1 MGCENMKRFLSILV
15 MGIVYASI
23 ILACEIGLGLNGRQV
38 FVIYIVSAVIIFVGA
53 ILFNLIYNVVY
64 IKKIQKLLSLLDEGK
79 FDECIDKL
87 NAIEKTTKSKY
98 IKNMAKLNMA
108 FAFMKKKDYG
118 EAKYIFESFKS
129 SLEKMPEVE
138 MARRLNLCFC
148 CFYLKKYER
157 AQELFTDSKP
167 FFDKYR
173 DHDFYYD
180 YFMVLDLFMY
190 IVFNKNIIEA
200 RKRLREARLLCQ
212 DEEFKA
218 DFDCMESI
226 INFSNSV

>member
-1 MGCENMKRFLSILV
+1 MKRFLSILV
-15 MGIVYASI
+15 IGIVYASI
-23 ILACEIGLGLNGRQV
+23 ILVCEIGLGLNGRQI
-38 FVIYIVSAVIIFVGA
+38 FVIYIVSSLIFFVGA

-64 IKKIQKLLSLLDEGK
+64 IKKIQKLLLLFDEGK

-118 EAKYIFESFKS
+118 EAKYIFECFGS

-138 MARRLNLCFC
+138 MARRLNLCLC

-157 AQELFTDSKP
+157 AKELYTDSKP

-173 DHDFYYD
+173 ETDDYYE
-180 YFMVLDLFMY
+180 YF
-190 IVFNKNIIEA
+190 I
-200 RKRLREARLLCQ
+200 LLG
-212 DEEFKA
+212 
-218 DFDCMESI
+218 M
-226 INFSNSV
+226 

>member
-1 MGCENMKRFLSILV
+1 

-23 ILACEIGLGLNGRQV
+23 LLVCEIGLGLNGRQI
-38 FVIYIVSAVIIFVGA
+38 FVIYIVSSLIIFVGA

-64 IKKIQKLLSLLDEGK
+64 IKKIQKLLLLFDDGK

-87 NAIEKTTKSKY
+87 NAIEKNTKSKH
-98 IKNMAKLNMA
+98 IKNTAKLNIA

-118 EAKYIFESFKS
+118 EAKYIFECFGS

-148 CFYLKKYER
+148 CFYLKKYEK
-157 AQELFTDSKP
+157 AQELYTESKP

-173 DHDFYYD
+173 ETDDYYE
-180 YFMVLDLFMY
+180 YFILLDMFMY
-190 IVFNKNIIEA
+190 VVFNKDSTEA
-200 RKRLREARLLCQ
+200 RKRLHEARLLCK
-212 DEEFKA
+212 DEEFEE
-218 DFDCMESI
+218 DFEYLESI
-226 INFSNSV
+226 INGYKSV

>member
-1 MGCENMKRFLSILV
+1 MKRFLSILV

-23 ILACEIGLGLNGRQV
+23 LLVCEIGLGLNGRQI
-38 FVIYIVSAVIIFVGA
+38 FVIYIVSSLIIFVGA

-64 IKKIQKLLSLLDEGK
+64 IKKIQKLLLLFDDGK

-87 NAIEKTTKSKY
+87 NAIEKNTKSKH
-98 IKNMAKLNMA
+98 IKNMAKLNIA

-118 EAKYIFESFKS
+118 EAKYIFECFGS

-148 CFYLKKYER
+148 CFYLKKYEK
-157 AQELFTDSKP
+157 AQELYTESKP

-173 DHDFYYD
+173 ETDDYYE
-180 YFMVLDLFMY
+180 YFILLDMFMY
-190 IVFNKNIIEA
+190 VVFNKDSTEA
-200 RKRLREARLLCQ
+200 RKRLHEARLLCK
-212 DEEFKA
+212 DEEFEE
-218 DFDCMESI
+218 DFEYLESI
-226 INFSNSV
+226 INGYKSV

>member
-1 MGCENMKRFLSILV
+1 MKRFLSILV
-15 MGIVYASI
+15 IGIVYASI
-23 ILACEIGLGLNGRQV
+23 LLVCEIGLGLNGRQI
-38 FVIYIVSAVIIFVGA
+38 FVIYIVSSLIFFVGA

-64 IKKIQKLLSLLDEGK
+64 IKKIQKLLLLFDEGK

-87 NAIEKTTKSKY
+87 NAIEKTAKSKY

-118 EAKYIFESFKS
+118 EAKYIFECFGS

-148 CFYLKKYER
+148 CFYLKKYEK
-157 AQELFTDSKP
+157 AQELYTESKP

-173 DHDFYYD
+173 ETDDYYE
-180 YFMVLDLFMY
+180 YFILLDMFMY
-190 IVFNKNIIEA
+190 VVFNKDSTEA
-200 RKRLREARLLCQ
+200 RKRLHEARLLCK
-212 DEEFKA
+212 DEEFEE
-218 DFDCMESI
+218 DFEYLESI
-226 INFSNSV
+226 IDGYKSV

>member
-1 MGCENMKRFLSILV
+1 

-23 ILACEIGLGLNGRQV
+23 ILVCEIGLGLNGRQV
-38 FVIYIVSAVIIFVGA
+38 FVIYIVSSVIFFVGA

-64 IKKIQKLLSLLDEGK
+64 IKKIQKLLSLFDEGN

-87 NAIEKTTKSKY
+87 NAIEKTTKSRHV
-98 IKNMAKLNMA
+98 KNMAKLNMA

-157 AQELFTDSKP
+157 AQELYTESKP

-173 DHDFYYD
+173 ETDYYYE
-180 YFMVLDLFMY
+180 YFILLDMFMY
-190 IVFNKNIIEA
+190 VIFNKDITEA
-200 RKRLREARLLCQ
+200 RKRLHEARLLCK
-212 DEEFKA
+212 DEEFEE
-218 DFDCMESI
+218 DFEYLESI
-226 INFSNSV
+226 IKGYKSV

>member
-1 MGCENMKRFLSILV
+1 MKRFLSILV
-15 MGIVYASI
+15 IGIVYASI
-23 ILACEIGLGLNGRQV
+23 LLVCEIGLGLNGRQI
-38 FVIYIVSAVIIFVGA
+38 FVIYIVSSVIIFVGA

-64 IKKIQKLLSLLDEGK
+64 IKKIQKLLVLFDEGK

-87 NAIEKTTKSKY
+87 NAIEKTTKSRHV
-98 IKNMAKLNMA
+98 KNMAKLNIA
-108 FAFMKKKDYG
+108 FAFMWKKDYV
-118 EAKYIFESFKS
+118 EAKYILECFGR
-129 SLEKMPEVE
+129 SLESMTEVE
-138 MARRLNLCFC
+138 MARRLNLCLCYFH
-148 CFYLKKYER
+148 LKKYER

>member
-1 MGCENMKRFLSILV
+1 

-23 ILACEIGLGLNGRQV
+23 LLVCEIGLGLNGRQI

-64 IKKIQKLLSLLDEGK
+64 IKKINKLVSLFDEGK

-87 NAIEKTTKSKY
+87 NAMEKTTKSKH

-108 FAFMKKKDYG
+108 CAFMKKKDYG

-157 AQELFTDSKP
+157 AQELYTESKP

-173 DHDFYYD
+173 ETDDYYE
-180 YFMVLDLFMY
+180 YFILLDMFMY
-190 IVFNKNIIEA
+190 VIFNKDITEA
-200 RKRLREARLLCQ
+200 RKRLHEARLLCK
-212 DEEFKA
+212 DEEFEE
-218 DFDCMESI
+218 DFEYLESI
-226 INFSNSV
+226 INGYESV

>member
-1 MGCENMKRFLSILV
+1 MKRFLSILV

-23 ILACEIGLGLNGRQV
+23 LLVCEIGLGLNGRQI
-38 FVIYIVSAVIIFVGA
+38 FVIYIVSSVIIFVGA

-64 IKKIQKLLSLLDEGK
+64 IKKIQKLLLLFDEGK

-87 NAIEKTTKSKY
+87 NDIEKTTKSKY
-98 IKNMAKLNMA
+98 IKKMAKLNMA

-118 EAKYIFESFKS
+118 EAKYIFENFGS

-148 CFYLKKYER
+148 CFYLKKYEK
-157 AQELFTDSKP
+157 AQELYTDSKP

-173 DHDFYYD
+173 GTDDYYE
-180 YFMVLDLFMY
+180 YFILLDMFMY
-190 IVFNKNIIEA
+190 VVFNKDSTEA
-200 RKRLREARLLCQ
+200 RKRLHEARLLCK
-212 DEEFKA
+212 DEEFEE
-218 DFDCMESI
+218 DFEYLESI
-226 INFSNSV
+226 IDGYKSV

>member
-1 MGCENMKRFLSILV
+1 MKRFLSILV

-23 ILACEIGLGLNGRQV
+23 LLVCEIGLGLNGRQI

-53 ILFNLIYNVVY
+53 ILFNLIYNVVH
-64 IKKIQKLLSLLDEGK
+64 IKKINKLVSLFDEGK

-87 NAIEKTTKSKY
+87 NAMEKTTKSKH
-98 IKNMAKLNMA
+98 IKNMAKLNIA
-108 FAFMKKKDYG
+108 FAFMWKKDYV
-118 EAKYIFESFKS
+118 EAKYILECFGR
-129 SLEKMPEVE
+129 SLESMTEVE
-138 MARRLNLCFC
+138 MARRLNLCLCYFH
-148 CFYLKKYER
+148 LKKYER

-173 DHDFYYD
+173 DHDFYYY

-190 IVFNKNIIEA
+190 IVFNKNIIEG

>member
-1 MGCENMKRFLSILV
+1 MKRFLSILV

-23 ILACEIGLGLNGRQV
+23 LLVCEIGLGLNGRQI

-64 IKKIQKLLSLLDEGK
+64 IKKINKLVSLFDEGK

-87 NAIEKTTKSKY
+87 NAMEKTTKSKH

-108 FAFMKKKDYG
+108 CAFMKKKDYV
-118 EAKYIFESFKS
+118 EAKYIFESFGS

-138 MARRLNLCFC
+138 MTRRLNLCLCYFH
-148 CFYLKKYER
+148 LKKYEK
-157 AQELFTDSKP
+157 AQELYIDSKP

>member
-1 MGCENMKRFLSILV
+1 

-53 ILFNLIYNVVY
+53 ISVNIIYNVVY
-64 IKKIQKLLSLLDEGK
+64 IKKIQKLLLLFDEGK

-87 NAIEKTTKSKY
+87 NAIEKTTKSRHV
-98 IKNMAKLNMA
+98 KNMAKLNIA
-108 FAFMKKKDYG
+108 FAFMWKKDYV
-118 EAKYIFESFKS
+118 EAKYILECFGR
-129 SLEKMPEVE
+129 SLESMTEVE
-138 MARRLNLCFC
+138 MARRFNLCLCYFH
-148 CFYLKKYER
+148 LKKYER
-157 AQELFTDSKP
+157 AQELFTASKP

-180 YFMVLDLFMY
+180 YFMVLDLFMC
-190 IVFNKNIIEA
+190 IVFDKNIIEA

>member
-1 MGCENMKRFLSILV
+1 

-23 ILACEIGLGLNGRQV
+23 LLVCEIGLGLNGRQI

-53 ILFNLIYNVVY
+53 ILFNLIYNVVH
-64 IKKIQKLLSLLDEGK
+64 IKKINKLVSLFDEGK

-87 NAIEKTTKSKY
+87 NAMEKTTKSKH

-108 FAFMKKKDYG
+108 CAFMKKKDYV
-118 EAKYIFESFKS
+118 EAKYIFECFGS

-138 MARRLNLCFC
+138 MTRRLNLCLCYFH
-148 CFYLKKYER
+148 LKKYER
-157 AQELFTDSKP
+157 AQELVTDSKP

>member
-1 MGCENMKRFLSILV
+1 MKSFLSILV
-15 MGIVYASI
+15 MGVAYVSI
-23 ILACEIGLGLNGRQV
+23 LLVCEIGLGLNVRQT
-38 FVIYIVSAVIIFVGA
+38 FVIFIVSAVIIFAGSE
-53 ILFNLIYNVVY
+53 LYKRIYSAVY
-64 IKKIQKLLSLLDEGK
+64 IKKICKLLLL

-87 NAIEKTTKSKY
+87 NAIEKTTKSRHV
-98 IKNMAKLNMA
+98 KNMAKLNIA
-108 FAFMKKKDYG
+108 FAFMWKKDYV
-118 EAKYIFESFKS
+118 EAKYILECFGR
-129 SLEKMPEVE
+129 SLESMTEVE
-138 MARRLNLCFC
+138 MARRLNLCLCYFH
-148 CFYLKKYER
+148 LKKYER
-157 AQELFTDSKP
+157 AQELFTASKP

-180 YFMVLDLFMY
+180 YFMVLDLFMC
-190 IVFNKNIIEA
+190 IVFDKNIIEA